1 MGLSPRFTG
10 ATAARA
16 HHSPAAAAF
25 LDRIEPFFAGSD
37 VSGGPLL
44 LATVIALIA
53 TNTGLAHTYEGFWD
67 TPFTLSFGAARVSH
81 SLAEWIDHALLP
93 LFFIIIGADVKREIV
108 RGELSQWRSAAFP
121 VAGAIGG
128 MIVPVALFLLIN
140 HASPDR
146 LGWGTVVTMDTA
158 FGLALIGLFVT
169 RLPPGVRALFL
180 AFAAI
185 DDIGGLLVIAIAYT
199 ETIHL
204 GGLIVAGVAL
214 LAMTGLRRLRW
225 VASLPFVLLA
235 LLVWG
240 GIFEAGVH
248 ATIAG
253 VLIGLLVPVTPRLDR
268 ADFAEKIQHRVDQFQ
283 AAQREVDTAHDEAVA
298 EQAEERAEH
307 RLGYLHEMTAA
318 TSETSERVI
327 VLLTPWIS
335 YVVLPLFALSN
346 VRIHFSGPLVAAAM
360 GSTLVPGIIAGLVAG
375 KPLGFLSFSWAAT
388 RLGAAQLPDRVTWA
402 MIGAIGALAGIGFTV
417 SLFIAGLAFADDAKR
432 EEASLAVLIASIL
445 AGLAGYWLLRRSL
458 PPEEATE

>member
-1 MGLSPRFTG
+1 MGLSPRRTG

-16 HHSPAAAAF
+16 RHSPAAAAF

-44 LATVIALIA
+44 LATVIALAA
-53 TNTGLAHTYEGFWD
+53 TNSGLAHLYERFWD
-67 TPFTLSFGAARVSH
+67 TPFTLSFGASRLSH

-108 RGELSQWRSAAFP
+108 RGELSQWRTAAFP

-140 HASPDR
+140 HASADKA
-146 LGWGTVVTMDTA
+146 GWGTVVTMDTA
-158 FGLALIGLFVT
+158 FGLAAIGLFAT

-199 ETIHL
+199 ETIHVT
-204 GGLIVAGVAL
+204 GLVIAGVAL
-214 LAMTGLRRLRW
+214 LAMIGLRRLRW

-235 LLVWG
+235 LVVWG
-240 GIFEAGVH
+240 GIFAAGVH

-253 VLIGLLVPVTPRLDR
+253 VLIGLLVPVTPRLER
-268 ADFAEKIQHRVDQFQ
+268 GTFADEIQHRVDQFQ
-283 AAQREVDTAHDEAVA
+283 EAHREADDADDDTVA

-307 RLGYLHEMTAA
+307 RLGFLHEMTAA

-346 VRIHFSGPLVAAAM
+346 VRIHLSAPLLAAAM
-360 GSTLVPGIIAGLVAG
+360 SSTLVLGVVAGLVIG

-388 RLGAAQLPDRVTWA
+388 RLGAASLPDRVTWA

-417 SLFIAGLAFADDAKR
+417 SLFIAGLAFPDAAKR
-432 EEASLAVLIASIL
+432 EEASLGVLLASII
-445 AGLAGYWLLRRSL
+445 AGLIGYWLLRRSA
-458 PPEEATE
+458 PQATDG